1 MENQNTSQ
9 VTSVKDWAIRIFL
22 ASLPL
27 VGLILLLVWAFGND
41 GNKERSNWAKGHLLI
56 TVIMLVLSFL
66 FVISILGMASF
77 GALLSG
83 GNGY

>member
-1 MENQNTSQ
+1 MEHQNTPQ

-41 GNKERSNWAKGHLLI
+41 GNKERSNWAKGNLLI
-56 TVIMLVLSFL
+56 AVIMIALWLLIILPL
-66 FVISILGMASF
+66 FGMAIFSTF
-77 GALLSG
+77 AGAG
-83 GNGY
+83 GY

>member
-22 ASLPL
+22 ASIPL

-41 GNKERSNWAKGHLLI
+41 GNKERSNWAKGNLLI
-56 TVIMLVLSFL
+56 ALIMIILWFL
-66 FVISILGMASF
+66 IIMPLFGMAFFS
-77 GALLSG
+77 ALSG
-83 GNGY
+83 ANNY

>member
-22 ASLPL
+22 VSLPL

-41 GNKERSNWAKGHLLI
+41 GNKERSNWAKGNLLI
-56 TVIMLVLSFL
+56 ALIMIILWFL
-66 FVISILGMASF
+66 IIMPLFGMAFFS
-77 GALLSG
+77 ALSG
-83 GNGY
+83 ANNY

>member
-56 TVIMLVLSFL
+56 TVIILVLSFL

-77 GALLSG
+77 GTLLSG
-83 GNGY
+83 GNNY

>member
-1 MENQNTSQ
+1 MEQQNTPQ

-41 GNKERSNWAKGHLLI
+41 GNKERSNWAKGNLLI
-56 TVIMLVLSFL
+56 ALIMIALWLLIIMPL
-66 FVISILGMASF
+66 FGMAFFSAF
-77 GALLSG
+77 SGASG
-83 GNGY
+83 Y

>member
-22 ASLPL
+22 ASIPL
-27 VGLILLLVWAFGND
+27 IGFILLLVWAFGND

-56 TVIMLVLSFL
+56 SLIMFILSIVLVFSVF
-66 FVISILGMASF
+66 GMAFF
-77 GALLSG
+77 GAIISG
-83 GNGY
+83 GQYY

>member
-1 MENQNTSQ
+1 MENQNSTQ

-27 VGLILLLVWAFGND
+27 IGLILLLVWAFGND
-41 GNKERSNWAKGHLLI
+41 GNKERSNWAKGNLLI
-56 TVIMLVLSFL
+56 ALIMIALWFL
-66 FVISILGMASF
+66 IILPIFGMAIF
-77 GALLSG
+77 GALLNG

>member
-41 GNKERSNWAKGHLLI
+41 GNKERSNWAKGNLLI
-56 TVIMLVLSFL
+56 ALIMIILWFL
-66 FVISILGMASF
+66 IIMPLFGMAFFS
-77 GALLSG
+77 ALSG
-83 GNGY
+83 ANNY